1 MIADSSPSGS
11 IVFWGIIIILIIVVG
26 LLIVFFVKKML
37 LSDDTPAHPAFTLS
51 DLRQMHKSG
60 KMTAEE
66 FERAKAKIIG
76 TTTAPRPPANP
87 PPPK

>member
-37 LSDDTPAHPAFTLS
+37 LSDDSPAHPAFTLS

-76 TTTAPRPPANP
+76 TTTAPRPPART

>member
-1 MIADSSPSGS
+1 MIADSSLSGS
-11 IVFWGIIIILIIVVG
+11 IIFWGIIIILIIVVG
-26 LLIVFFVKKML
+26 LLAVFAVKKML
-37 LSDDTPAHPAFTLS
+37 LSDDTVVHPPFTLS

>member
-1 MIADSSPSGS
+1 MIADSSLSGS
-11 IVFWGIIIILIIVVG
+11 IIFWGIVIVLIIVVG
-26 LLIVFFVKKML
+26 LLVVLYVKRML
-37 LSDDTPAHPAFTLS
+37 LSDDAPGHPAFTLS

-87 PPPK
+87 PRQK

>member
-1 MIADSSPSGS
+1 MIADSSLSGS
-11 IVFWGIIIILIIVVG
+11 VIFWGIIIIMIIVVG
-26 LLIVFFVKKML
+26 LLAALFVKRML

-76 TTTAPRPPANP
+76 TTTAPRPPAKT

>member
-37 LSDDTPAHPAFTLS
+37 LSDDGPAHPAFTLS

-76 TTTAPRPPANP
+76 TTAAPRPPANP

>member
-1 MIADSSPSGS
+1 MIADSSLSGS
-11 IVFWGIIIILIIVVG
+11 IIFWGIVIVLIIVVG
-26 LLIVFFVKKML
+26 LLVVLYVKRML
-37 LSDDTPAHPAFTLS
+37 LSDDATTHPAFTLS

>member
-1 MIADSSPSGS
+1 MIADSSLSGS
-11 IVFWGIIIILIIVVG
+11 IIFWGIVIVLIIVVG
-26 LLIVFFVKKML
+26 LLVVLYVKRML
-37 LSDDTPAHPAFTLS
+37 LGDDTVAHPAFTLS

-87 PPPK
+87 PPSK